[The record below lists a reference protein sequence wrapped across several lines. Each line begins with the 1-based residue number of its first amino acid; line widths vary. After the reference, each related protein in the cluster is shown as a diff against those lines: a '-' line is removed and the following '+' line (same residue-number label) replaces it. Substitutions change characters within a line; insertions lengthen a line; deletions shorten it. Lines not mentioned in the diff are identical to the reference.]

1 MYKKI
6 NPFIFFPVL
15 ALSACASKQDLLVV
29 EDNLKKLKTDSE
41 TIKSQSAVSYSDVQ
55 QVRDEVS
62 KLKSSM
68 EEISHTNSQTFGR
81 LGMED
86 SLLVHKVDELELRLQ
101 KLEQYIAPPAKPE
114 TLSSAVP
121 TTPAP
126 APDAVLLNEGLEKLK
141 KNNFAGAR
149 ESFSLLM
156 QSVPPSAL
164 ASDAQFYVA
173 ESYFSEKW
181 YEKAILEYQTVIT
194 KYTKSNKRPAAFYK
208 QALSFELIGDSLN
221 AKARFRDL
229 VKAYPTSSQAALA
242 RKKLL

>member
-6 NPFIFFPVL
+6 KPFIFFPLL

-55 QVRDEVS
+55 QVHDEVS
-62 KLKSSM
+62 RLKGSI

-101 KLEQYIAPPAKPE
+101 KLEQYIAPKEEKP
-114 TLSSAVP
+114 TSAVASSSI
-121 TTPAP
+121 PAT
-126 APDAVLLNEGLEKLK
+126 DAALLNEGLAKFSK
-141 KNNFAGAR
+141 KNFAGAR
-149 ESFSLLM
+149 ESFSLLL
-156 QSVPPSAL
+156 QGRPVSAF
-164 ASDAQFYVA
+164 ADQAQFYLA

-181 YEKAILEYQTVIT
+181 YEKAILEYQVVIS
-194 KYTKSNKRPAAFYK
+194 KYPKSLSRPAALYQ
-208 QALSFELIGDSLN
+208 QARSFELIGDTAN
-221 AKARFRDL
+221 AKARYRDL
-229 VKAYPTSSQAALA
+229 VNVYPASPQALLA